1 MLNPLKE
8 RPDRKDKIMIIEKI
22 LEAKEKKI
30 KQYPVNSNRASEL
43 GVPCVRYHVLNRTRW
58 QERSLHD
65 VRLQQIFDMGNE
77 IESIAFKELAE
88 AGVKVIEQQRSFEW
102 KDYQITGHIDGKIL
116 AEDGQV
122 YPLEIKSC
130 SPFVFKAINT
140 INDLTKGKYGYLRK
154 YPTQLNLYLLMDNKP
169 RGVFLFKDKVSGAY
183 KEIWMDLDYE
193 LGEETLK
200 RAEEINKHI
209 AAGTIPQGVSSD
221 FWCEGCAFAHLCLPE
236 KIGQEVEIDT
246 GELATLLDRMEE
258 LKPAVDEYNELDN
271 QVKALTEGKDKILAG
286 DYFITGKWYERKT
299 YDVPAEVKA
308 QYEKITRYW
317 RRKIQKVGEQK
328 EAA

>member
-43 GVPCVRYHVLNRTRW
+43 GVPCVRYHVFNRTKW
-58 QERSLHD
+58 QEKAMHN
-65 VRLQQIFDMGNE
+65 VGLQITFDMGNE
-77 IESIAFKELAE
+77 IERITLKDLAE
-88 AGVKVIEQQRSFEW
+88 AEIDVYEQQRSFDW
-102 KDYQITGHIDGKIL
+102 KEYQITGHLDGMVSVDGKL
-116 AEDGQV
+116 

-130 SPFVFKAINT
+130 SPFVFKAINS
-140 INDLTKGKYGYLRK
+140 INDLKNGKYPYLRK
-154 YPTQLNLYLLMDNKP
+154 YPTQLNLYMLMKGIE
-169 RGVFLFKDKVSGAY
+169 RAVFIFKDKSSGAY

-258 LKPAVDEYNELDN
+258 LKPAVDEYGELDD

-286 DYFITGKWYERKT
+286 DYFITGKWYERKS
-299 YDVPAEVKA
+299 YDVPAEIKA
-308 QYEKITRYW
+308 QYEKITKYW

-328 EAA
+328 KAA